1 MSLQDSNLADVP
13 APQPRAVF
21 VEKPRAN
28 AYTAMLALSFVALVL
43 GSICLFA
50 EMKAYDLDFK
60 AASVRTP
67 G

>member
-1 MSLQDSNLADVP
+1 MSLQDSNLADAP
-13 APQPRAVF
+13 APAARAVF

-28 AYTAMLALSFVALVL
+28 AYTAMLAIAFVALVL

-50 EMKAYDLDFK
+50 EMKAYDMDWK
-60 AASVRTP
+60 AAAARSP